1 MQKVKNRLYIA
12 VLKMILYD
20 REKLWL
26 TGKQVSQIKS
36 LIFKLTCW
44 VDIYDE
50 NIMFTSRGYK

>member
-20 REKLWL
+20 REILWL

-36 LIFKLTCW
+36 LILKLTCW
-44 VDIYDE
+44 VEIKNEDI
-50 NIMFTSRGYK
+50 MLAARRYK

>member
-1 MQKVKNRLYIA
+1 
-12 VLKMILYD
+12 MILYD

-44 VDIYDE
+44 VDIHDE